1 MGVIGPKTT
10 AAICRIMA
18 SHSRQCFPKMG
29 WSGATLDSPDMP
41 CCRRSDLTALE
52 RGPKSWSWTIKG
64 CATPPALRAT
74 PCYTQN
80 SLFCLSEKKSKTFV
94 SLPRNSFVI
103 QSGPEMSSII
113 RISDG
118 FLGSFSHSQKFHRV
132 HAVFDEVAMEALKF
146 GPSSQRPCL
155 G

>member
-74 PCYTQN
+74 PQFRLHAKFT
-80 SLFCLSEKKSKTFV
+80 FLS
-94 SLPRNSFVI
+94 SFHSRE
-103 QSGPEMSSII
+103 QLCNSGPEMSSII